1 MATGGSSDISQGTS
15 MGVLSAE
22 QLCRMEENK
31 RRAREKLAGKRSGLP
46 LTGKM
51 SPSVSETLGPPAV
64 KRPTLHAG
72 KLTGSSYLT
81 NSGTSAQAP
90 NPNPRPFLDSKL
102 NVSRFQNT
110 APGSTKKFMFGSSA
124 RKYNKA
130 HSLSAVSAH
139 SAPLQM
145 KFNELQKAVKAN
157 LTLVSR
163 TRFKVLVPYD
173 PNLID
178 IFKQVP
184 SRSYGEWYL
193 EWNSLLCFAL

>member
-1 MATGGSSDISQGTS
+1 

-22 QLCRMEENK
+22 QLCRMEENR

-46 LTGKM
+46 LAGVM
-51 SPSVSETLGPPAV
+51 SQPVSERLGPPAA
-64 KRPTLHAG
+64 KRPTLDT
-72 KLTGSSYLT
+72 TGSSSLT
-81 NSGTSAQAP
+81 NSSAP
-90 NPNPRPFLDSKL
+90 NPNPRPFLDSKLSRL

-110 APGSTKKFMFGSSA
+110 APGSTKKLMFGSSVG
-124 RKYNKA
+124 KYNRA
-130 HSLSAVSAH
+130 HSSSAVSTH

-157 LTLVSR
+157 CTLVSR

-193 EWNSLLCFAL
+193 ECVLCFILSEIQ

>member
-1 MATGGSSDISQGTS
+1 

-22 QLCRMEENK
+22 QLCRMEENR

-46 LTGKM
+46 LAGVM
-51 SPSVSETLGPPAV
+51 SPPVSERLGPPAA
-64 KRPTLHAG
+64 KRPTLDTG
-72 KLTGSSYLT
+72 KITGSSSLT

-90 NPNPRPFLDSKL
+90 NPNPRLFLDSKL
-102 NVSRFQNT
+102 NISRFQDT
-110 APGSTKKFMFGSSA
+110 ASGSTKKLMFGSSA
-124 RKYNKA
+124 GKYNRA
-130 HSLSAVSAH
+130 HSASAVSTH

-157 LTLVSR
+157 CTLISR

-173 PNLID
+173 PNVID

-193 EWNSLLCFAL
+193 ECGFIL

>member
-1 MATGGSSDISQGTS
+1 
-15 MGVLSAE
+15 MGVLSVE
-22 QLCRMEENK
+22 QLCRMEENR

-46 LTGKM
+46 LAGVM
-51 SPSVSETLGPPAV
+51 SPPASERLGPPAA
-64 KRPTLHAG
+64 KRPTLDTG
-72 KLTGSSYLT
+72 KITGSSSLT
-81 NSGTSAQAP
+81 NSSTSAHEP
-90 NPNPRPFLDSKL
+90 NPNPRPFLDSKSSKL
-102 NVSRFQNT
+102 NISRFQNT
-110 APGSTKKFMFGSSA
+110 ASGSTKKLMFGSSA
-124 RKYNKA
+124 GKYNRA
-130 HSLSAVSAH
+130 HSLSSVSTP

-157 LTLVSR
+157 CTLVSR

-193 EWNSLLCFAL
+193 ECVLCFIP